1 MVFRRVREKRDP
13 TKKKVKVKAE
23 PMAMPTTGTTEE
35 PAGGG
40 AKGGGLGGGGD
51 GGGGLGG
58 GGVGGGLGGG
68 GDGGGDGGRSW
79 PVAVMCGC
87 AFQPSASRMQ
97 RICVSSWSSMVIT
110 TC

>member
-40 AKGGGLGGGGD
+40 ASGGGLGGGDDGGGGD
-51 GGGGLGG
+51 GGGGVGGGDGG
-58 GGVGGGLGGG
+58 GGVGGG
-68 GDGGGDGGRSW
+68 DGGRSC

-87 AFQPSASRMQ
+87 AFHAPSSKMQ
-97 RICVSSWSSMVIT
+97 RNCVSSWS
-110 TC
+110 